1 MELFTTF
8 FDFLL
13 HIDRYLVDL
22 VAQYPVGVYGILF
35 LIIFAETGLVVTPF
49 LPGDSILFAAGA
61 LVAKPDSPLHLWLLL
76 ILLIVAAILG
86 DFMNYVI
93 GQFFGLKLFR
103 PESRF
108 FKPQSLART
117 QEFYQKYGNKT
128 IVYARFVPIVR
139 TFAPF
144 VAGIGKM
151 PYRQFVV
158 YNAFGGALWVSLFV
172 LAGYLFGQISWIKH
186 NFSLVVLGIV
196 LVSLIPPVFAF
207 LKENKK

>member
-1 MELFTTF
+1 MELVTNF

-22 VAQYPVGVYGILF
+22 VAQYPIGVYGILF

-61 LVAKPDSPLHLWLLL
+61 LVAKTDSPLNLWVLLF
-76 ILLIVAAILG
+76 LLIVAAIFG
-86 DFMNYVI
+86 DFINYAI
-93 GQFFGLKLFR
+93 GQFFGLKVFR
-103 PESRF
+103 EESRF
-108 FKPQSLART
+108 FKPQHLART
-117 QEFYQKYGNKT
+117 QQFYQKYGNKT

-144 VAGIGKM
+144 VAGVGKM

-158 YNAFGGALWVSLFV
+158 FNAFGGVLWVSLFI
-172 LAGYLFGQISWIKH
+172 LSGYFFGQISWIKH
-186 NFSLVVLGIV
+186 NFSLVVLCIV
-196 LVSLIPPVFAF
+196 LASAIPPIFAF
-207 LKENKK
+207 FSQKKK